1 MLFCGERT
9 VLLVSVHHWK
19 GTPRIALSQNISEA
33 MMDLILAAGS
43 VWNCVSAQCWQ
54 DDWTKV
60 WVCNCQSIGQK
71 HLFCFHLWLFHTTS
85 VWVSPLYL
93 NLWTIRGFFW
103 QVFCYFFGFV
113 CFVLFFLNNLAF
125 TAQSVTQSW
134 YYSPSFIWKGLFV
147 GSPRQQTALGQR
159 FKSLQRWR
167 QWIVGRWLSV
177 HHKRKAGSVLSVN
190 IGLRNAFVVSLIVKW
205 RRKHYL
211 TGRVFFSIS
220 EAYSVSLHSQHSS
233 MQQQQ
238 TSTTWKVNRDTLWPF
253 MVHSVEQLDVSVM
266 WM

>member
-113 CFVLFFLNNLAF
+113 WFFL
-125 TAQSVTQSW
+125 
-134 YYSPSFIWKGLFV
+134 
-147 GSPRQQTALGQR
+147 
-159 FKSLQRWR
+159 
-167 QWIVGRWLSV
+167 
-177 HHKRKAGSVLSVN
+177 
-190 IGLRNAFVVSLIVKW
+190 
-205 RRKHYL
+205 
-211 TGRVFFSIS
+211 VFFFI
-220 EAYSVSLHSQHSS
+220 EFSLHCPICHTKLILFTFIHMKRSFRGF
-233 MQQQQ
+233 
-238 TSTTWKVNRDTLWPF
+238 TETTNCPWPTL
-253 MVHSVEQLDVSVM
+253 
-266 WM
+266 